1 MKLSILIPS
10 LEKREYVFKRLKR
23 SLREQ
28 INALGVQDSV
38 EILSDIDNGQKKIG
52 TKRNDLLQRASG
64 EYVAFVDDDDR
75 VSETYIKDILQG
87 LILNPDVL
95 TLKGVYTVRG
105 GNPKTFLHSIMFN
118 GWYEQDGILYRY
130 VNHLNCIKRE
140 HAIQAGFP
148 EIDFGEDKIYS
159 DRLRKLGILKTE
171 FTVKNT
177 LYYYDYIPKKT
188 RHGYSR

>member
-10 LEKREYVFKRLKR
+10 LEKRQYVFNKLKKH
-23 SLREQ
+23 LREQ
-28 INALGVQDSV
+28 IINLGVSDIV
-38 EILSDIDNGQKKIG
+38 EILTDVDNGQKKIG
-52 TKRNDLLQRASG
+52 TKRNDLLNRAAG

-75 VSETYIKDILQG
+75 VSNTYIQDILQG

-95 TLKGVYTVRG
+95 TLRGVYTVRG
-105 GNPKTFLHSIMFN
+105 GKPKTFLHSILFN

-140 HAIQAGFP
+140 HALKAGFP
-148 EIDFGEDKIYS
+148 EINFGEDKIYS
-159 DRLRKLGILKTE
+159 DRLRKLGILKSE

-177 LYYYDYIPKKT
+177 LYYYDYTPKSRNGHT
-188 RHGYSR
+188 R